1 MTEKPSINYLKLLE
15 QLFAKSTSV
24 SNQLASKRQKL
35 SKKLYVGKN
44 DSERIWQ
51 QIDTVQR
58 DNLSIFDG
66 FDSRLNDYCRNLQ
79 AAAANLEEEDEE
91 DNNDDEDVNDA
102 DDDADEE
109 DNTDISEPNEA
120 VSETESAIEEL
131 KNIKKKLKTQNKTAK
146 PTNKGPIKDLD
157 MNAMHS
163 FLDEMDEMDNNNDNQ
178 NSDDQDSEED
188 DFDEMNIYADP
199 GLAENED
206 EDEDED
212 GDDSGSESGEDLNQI
227 FGGKIDPKIQ
237 SSREKRKNKMDKKVE
252 QMEEENLKT
261 GAWQLSGEVS
271 KSSRPE
277 NSLLTQ
283 HFDFDSLA
291 KAVPKITNDFTE
303 ELEAIFGG
311 FG

>member
-1 MTEKPSINYLKLLE
+1 M
-15 QLFAKSTSV
+15 
-24 SNQLASKRQKL
+24 
-35 SKKLYVGKN
+35 YVDKN

-51 QIDTVQR
+51 QIDTIQR

-79 AAAANLEEEDEE
+79 AAAANLGEEDEE
-91 DNNDDEDVNDA
+91 DKGERGEDDDDDDEDDVNNADA
-102 DDDADEE
+102 DADEE
-109 DNTDISEPNEA
+109 DNTDISEPEEA
-120 VSETESAIEEL
+120 VSETEFAIEEL
-131 KNIKKKLKTQNKTAK
+131 KNIKKKLKTQNKTVK

-157 MNAMHS
+157 MNAMHN
-163 FLDEMDEMDNNNDNQ
+163 FLDEMDEMDNNNENK

-206 EDEDED
+206 E
-212 GDDSGSESGEDLNQI
+212 DDSGSESGEDLNQI

-311 FG
+311 FWIVLSLFENSS